1 MDAGAAKRENP
12 GQVPSPGIADR
23 TGEEPPMTSQMPC
36 MFRGVLCALALTM
49 AGVAGAQPYPTQTIR
64 IVAPVPPGGGVD
76 ILSRAL
82 AQKLTESLGVSVVV
96 ENKAGASAVV
106 GTDFVAKS
114 APDGYTLLMGYSVL
128 ATNRFLQSKLPYD
141 LDRDLTPVIH
151 VGYIPLILVTQPAFP
166 ANSVKELIAL
176 AKAKPG
182 QLTYASGGAGA
193 GAHLSGELFKSLAG
207 VDLVHVPYKGN
218 APALNDM
225 LGGHVNIMF
234 DTITTSLP
242 HVKAGQLKGLATT
255 GAKRSPLAPD
265 LPTMI
270 EAGLPT
276 FEISAWYMVFA
287 PKKTPKEA
295 IAKLNGALGAAMT
308 DPELVKRMAALG
320 VTFVGGTPEPADA
333 FLQSEVRQWGELIK
347 SAGIRAE

>member
-1 MDAGAAKRENP
+1 MDARAGMSDNDSHNTSATRKPRRNRPMNDA
-12 GQVPSPGIADR
+12 SR
-23 TGEEPPMTSQMPC
+23 TGARAL
-36 MFRGVLCALALTM
+36 FGALLVALAAT
-49 AGVAGAQPYPTQTIR
+49 VGAQSFPSQPIK

-82 AQKLTESLGVSVVV
+82 AQKLTDSLGVPVLV

-128 ATNRFLQSKLPYD
+128 ATNRFLQAKLPYD
-141 LDRDLTPVIH
+141 LDRDLTSVIF

-176 AKAKPG
+176 AKSKPG

-193 GAHLSGELFKSLAG
+193 GAHLSGELFKSEAG
-207 VDLVHVPYKGN
+207 VDIIHVPYKGN
-218 APALNDM
+218 APALNDL

-242 HVKAGQLKGLATT
+242 HVKAGQLKALATT
-255 GAKRSPLAPD
+255 GAKRSPLAPEF
-265 LPTMI
+265 PTMI
-270 EAGLPT
+270 EAGLPK
-276 FEISAWYMVFA
+276 FEISAWYMLFA

-295 IAKLNGALGAAMT
+295 IAKLNAALNKAMT
-308 DPELVKRMAALG
+308 DPELVARMTSQG
-320 VTFVGGTPEPADA
+320 VAFVGGTPEEADA
-333 FLQSEVRQWGELIK
+333 FLQSEVKRWGEVIK
-347 SAGIRAE
+347 AAGIRAE